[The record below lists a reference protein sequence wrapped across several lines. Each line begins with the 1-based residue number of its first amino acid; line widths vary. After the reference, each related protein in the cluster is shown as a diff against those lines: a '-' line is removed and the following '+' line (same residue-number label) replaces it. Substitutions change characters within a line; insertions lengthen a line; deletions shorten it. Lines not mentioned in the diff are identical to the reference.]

1 MITFVKELYS
11 LLMEKYNWT
20 PEQIDNLEIT
30 KIVDLEFGSW
40 KKEVKEKEPLEYI
53 DEIEGFS

>member
-1 MITFVKELYS
+1 
-11 LLMEKYNWT
+11 MEKYNWT